1 MVILICNIHF
11 LRNGFKYQFKEY
23 DLVYKYLLT
32 TSYKVSLI
40 KRHKVKEAILVLE
53 EITVE

>member
-1 MVILICNIHF
+1 MVNLICNIHF
-11 LRNGFKYQFKEY
+11 LRNGLKYQLKEY
-23 DLVYKYLLT
+23 DLVYKYLLI
-32 TSYKVSLI
+32 SSHRVSLI